1 MGSRL
6 TDYLALFVFAC
17 AVLALLASLHASA
30 QSSSLYVEEPERV
43 AASQT
48 APLGVAAQSRGRTVE
63 DPLAPALASYSLV
76 AVTLPEPRRF
86 AVHDLIFVTVR
97 ESSESRF
104 DGSLETEKQGEIGGE
119 VTAFPSMTLQDLFE
133 LRFSSRELGANRPRV
148 AGEFDKE
155 FEGEGEMTRSDTM
168 TARVAARVID
178 IRPNG
183 NLILEARKHIRT
195 DEESVTLLLTGTCR
209 PQDVNPDNTLDS
221 FKLYDLH
228 LIKITDGEV
237 RNAAKKG
244 LITKFFDA
252 LFNL

>member
-6 TDYLALFVFAC
+6 MDSFVLFAFAC
-17 AVLALLASLHASA
+17 AVLALGMAGHAAA

-43 AASQT
+43 ASPQT
-48 APLGVAAQSRGRTVE
+48 APPGVAAQPRGRTAE
-63 DPLAPALASYSLV
+63 DPLAPALASHSLV

-104 DGSLETEKQGEIGGE
+104 DGTLETEKEGEIGGE

-133 LRFSSRELGANRPRV
+133 LRFQSRELGENRPRV
-148 AGEFDKE
+148 AAEFDKE

-209 PQDVNPDNTLDS
+209 PQDVNPDNTLES

-228 LIKITDGEV
+228 LHKITDGEV

-244 LITKFFDA
+244 VITKFFDA

>member
-1 MGSRL
+1 MSSRFSAFHAR
-6 TDYLALFVFAC
+6 LAFAC
-17 AVLALLASLHASA
+17 SVLMLFAAKQASA
-30 QSSSLYVEEPERV
+30 QSSSLYVEAPERV
-43 AASQT
+43 ATPQ
-48 APLGVAAQSRGRTVE
+48 APPPGVAAQPRGRTAE
-63 DPLAPALASYSLV
+63 DPLAPALASHSLV

-104 DGSLETEKQGEIGGE
+104 DGSLETEKEGEIGGE
-119 VTAFPSMTLQDLFE
+119 VTSFPSMTLQDLFD
-133 LRFSSRELGANRPRV
+133 LRFRSRDLGENRPRV
-148 AGEFDKE
+148 AAELEKE

-168 TARVAARVID
+168 TARLAARVID

-228 LIKITDGEV
+228 LIKVTDGEV

-244 LITKFFDA
+244 LITKFFDL